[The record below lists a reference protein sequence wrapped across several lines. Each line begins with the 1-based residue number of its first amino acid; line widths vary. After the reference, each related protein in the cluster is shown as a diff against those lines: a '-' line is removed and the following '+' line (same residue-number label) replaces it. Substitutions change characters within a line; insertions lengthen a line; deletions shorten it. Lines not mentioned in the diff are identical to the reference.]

1 MISALAPCA
10 NPPTH
15 TMGTGVRRTKF
26 SRMADPHDAPPGDG
40 PPAPPRLLDQL
51 RAVMRLRHYSI
62 RTEAAYVGWVH
73 RYIHFHGLRH
83 QRDMGPPRSR
93 PS

>member
-1 MISALAPCA
+1 
-10 NPPTH
+10 
-15 TMGTGVRRTKF
+15 
-26 SRMADPHDAPPGDG
+26 
-40 PPAPPRLLDQL
+40 LLGQL
-51 RAVMRLRHYSI
+51 RAAIRLRHYSI

-83 QRDMGPPRSR
+83 PRDMGPPRSR

>member
-1 MISALAPCA
+1 
-10 NPPTH
+10 
-15 TMGTGVRRTKF
+15 
-26 SRMADPHDAPPGDG
+26 MADPHDAPPGDG

-51 RAVMRLRHYSI
+51 RAAIRLRHYSI

-83 QRDMGPPRSR
+83 PLDMGPSRSR